1 MPINV
6 EIHPI
11 EVDKQNGMKIAGEE
25 IRKGET
31 KKIDVNIAKLPSG
44 TSIDIP
50 VMVHRS
56 KNPGPSLLLLAGMH
70 GDEINGVEIVRR
82 IIREKLYRVN
92 AGTVICIPI
101 MNIYGFIN
109 FSRDVPD
116 GKDINRSFPGSKTG
130 SLASQVAFFLMHE
143 IIPHIDY
150 GIDFHTGGA
159 RINNSPQVRV
169 KTEDPENLELAKA
182 FGTKFIINSPFRDKS
197 LRKEAFRQGKRII
210 VYEGGESLRLRKNAI
225 DEGIAGMLRVM
236 HHLKMRDEAPMIEK
250 EPTLIM
256 KSSWVRAKSAGLH
269 YGFQRNGSA
278 VEQKEVLGRV
288 CDPYG
293 TYEVQIKSPL
303 TGHIIAINNNPVV
316 NRGDALFHV
325 GS

>member
-1 MPINV
+1 MRIADTEINRG
-6 EIHPI
+6 
-11 EVDKQNGMKIAGEE
+11 QT
-25 IRKGET
+25 R
-31 KKIDVNIAKLPSG
+31 KIDVNIAKLPSG

-50 VMVHRS
+50 IIVHRS
-56 KNPGPSLLLLAGMH
+56 KTEGPTLLLLAGMH
-70 GDEINGVEIVRR
+70 GDEINGVEIMRR
-82 IIREKLYRVN
+82 IIREKLYKVSVG
-92 AGTVICIPI
+92 AVVCIPI

-130 SLASQVAFFLMHE
+130 SLASQVAYFLMQE

-159 RINNSPQVRV
+159 RINNSPQIRV
-169 KTEDPENLELAKA
+169 KADDPENLKLANA
-182 FGTKFIINSPFRDKS
+182 FATKFILNSPFRDKS
-197 LRKEAFRQGKRII
+197 LRKEAFKLGKRIL

-225 DEGIAGMLRVM
+225 DEGVEGMQRVM
-236 HHLKMRDEAPMIEK
+236 KHLGMIEEAPAPERTPI
-250 EPTLIM
+250 LIN

-269 YGFQRNGSA
+269 FGLHRNGTSIDA
-278 VEQKEVLGRV
+278 KEVLGTV

-293 TYEVQIKSPL
+293 TYEVKIKSPVS
-303 TGHIIAINNNPVV
+303 GHIIAINNNPVV

-325 GS
+325 GN

>member
-1 MPINV
+1 
-6 EIHPI
+6 
-11 EVDKQNGMKIAGEE
+11 MKIAGEE
-25 IRKGET
+25 IKKGDT
-31 KKIDVNIAKLPSG
+31 KKIDVNIARLPSG

-50 VMVHRS
+50 VIVYRS
-56 KNPGPSLLLLAGMH
+56 KVSGPTLLLLAGMH
-70 GDEINGVEIVRR
+70 GDEINGVEIMRR
-82 IIREKLYRVN
+82 IIREKLYKVEI
-92 AGTVICIPI
+92 GSVICIPI

-116 GKDINRSFPGSKTG
+116 GKDINRSFPGAKTG
-130 SLASQVAFFLMHE
+130 SLASQVAYFLMQE

-159 RINNSPQVRV
+159 RINNSPQIRV

-182 FGTKFIINSPFRDKS
+182 FGTKFILNSPFRDRS
-197 LRKEAFRQGKRII
+197 LRKEAFKLGKRIL

-225 DEGIAGMLRVM
+225 DEGIEGMLRVM
-236 HHLKMRDEAPMIEK
+236 QHLQMRSEAPERER
-250 EPTLIM
+250 EPILIM

-278 VEQKEVLGRV
+278 IRHKEVLGRV

-303 TGHIIAINNNPVV
+303 EGHIIAINNNPVV